1 MPDSARPFGGAD
13 RLEVRRAGQR
23 AEIPLPR
30 ARSIALERPVQP
42 AFPPGAPGSAHTV
55 FSNMTQEELI
65 GLVTHGGGTLV
76 VIALCSIAAVALA
89 IERIAAMWRI
99 VPEAKVLHE
108 AVCRELLRGD
118 VAQARLVAGRSRALA
133 AELYLAGFARHQQKR
148 GQAFAAAVERER
160 ASLLLLLKRRL
171 WALGTIGTISPFVG
185 LFGTVVG
192 IMSAFSAMAE
202 SGTGGFAV
210 VASGISQALVATASG
225 IFVAI
230 EAVVFY
236 NFFQAKIGRIA
247 AELRLFTEE
256 FCELLAELPAEAA
269 PPSTKPAVESG
280 ESEKEGPSAAAAR
293 AGEG

>member
-1 MPDSARPFGGAD
+1 
-13 RLEVRRAGQR
+13 
-23 AEIPLPR
+23 
-30 ARSIALERPVQP
+30 
-42 AFPPGAPGSAHTV
+42 
-55 FSNMTQEELI
+55 MTQEELI
-65 GLVTHGGGTLV
+65 GLLAHGGGTLV
-76 VIALCSIAAVALA
+76 VIALCSIAAIALA
-89 IERIAAMWRI
+89 IERLIAMWRI
-99 VPEAKVLHE
+99 VPEARALHE

-118 VAQARLVAGRSRALA
+118 VSQARLIAGRSRAFA
-133 AELYLAGFARHQQKR
+133 AEIYLAGFARHQQKK
-148 GQAFAAAVERER
+148 GKAFEAAVERER

-192 IMSAFSAMAE
+192 IMSAFAAMAE

-247 AELRLFTEE
+247 AELRLIAEE
-256 FCELLAELPAEAA
+256 FCELLAELPAEAT
-269 PPSTKPAVESG
+269 PPAAEEET
-280 ESEKEGPSAAAAR
+280 PSASGAR
-293 AGEG
+293 AHAGEG